1 MKYGIKKPRELA
13 FSVHEPFKSLCPM
26 KVSIQ
31 EVLKPVAVAI
41 LGGASAKA
49 DDVKHGAHQVTAAPQ
64 GAGVPGAASV
74 SLELFPAGPGV
85 VPVLDG

>member
-1 MKYGIKKPRELA
+1 MATYKHVLE
-13 FSVHEPFKSLCPM
+13 
-26 KVSIQ
+26 

-41 LGGASAKA
+41 LGGTSGKA
-49 DDVKHGAHQVTAAPQ
+49 EDVKHGAHQVTAAPQ
-64 GAGVPGAASV
+64 GAGVPVSASV

>member
-1 MKYGIKKPRELA
+1 
-13 FSVHEPFKSLCPM
+13 
-26 KVSIQ
+26 
-31 EVLKPVAVAI
+31 VAI
-41 LGGASAKA
+41 LGGASGKA